1 VRQLNEKELIHN
13 HGSDIWDYLFESQP
27 IPRRYDADDS
37 ADEWF
42 DDGVSWLMEELLDG
56 EVFEYFEESDRFV
69 YTSMGRHVNL
79 KKRAF
84 RSLTLQGNTI
94 AGNSNGGAFSMSK
107 MVEARWGIKL
117 DYKTL
122 PYECTKWITTTNAS
136 KGLRK
141 WIEDNE

>member
-1 VRQLNEKELIHN
+1 MRELNEKELIHN

-27 IPRRYDADDS
+27 IPNKYDADDS

-42 DDGVSWLMEELLDG
+42 DDGISWLMDELLDG

-79 KKRAF
+79 KKRTF
-84 RSLTLQGNTI
+84 KSLTLQGNTI

-107 MVEARWGIKL
+107 MVEARWGIRL
-117 DYKTL
+117 DYRTL
-122 PYECTKWITTTNAS
+122 PYECTKWITTTNAA
-136 KGLRK
+136 KDLRK
-141 WIEDNE
+141 WIEENE

>member
-1 VRQLNEKELIHN
+1 MRQLNEKELIHN

-27 IPRRYDADDS
+27 IPKKYDSDDS

-122 PYECTKWITTTNAS
+122 PYECTKCITTTNAS

-141 WIEDNE
+141 WIEENE

>member
-1 VRQLNEKELIHN
+1 MRELNEKELIHN

-27 IPRRYDADDS
+27 IPNKYDADDS
-37 ADEWF
+37 LDEWF
-42 DDGVSWLMEELLDG
+42 DDGISWLMDELLDG

-69 YTSMGRHVNL
+69 YTSMGRHVNI

-107 MVEARWGIKL
+107 MVEARWGIRL
-117 DYKTL
+117 DYRTL
-122 PYECTKWITTTNAS
+122 PYECTKWITTTNAA
-136 KGLRK
+136 KDLRK
-141 WIEDNE
+141 WIEENE